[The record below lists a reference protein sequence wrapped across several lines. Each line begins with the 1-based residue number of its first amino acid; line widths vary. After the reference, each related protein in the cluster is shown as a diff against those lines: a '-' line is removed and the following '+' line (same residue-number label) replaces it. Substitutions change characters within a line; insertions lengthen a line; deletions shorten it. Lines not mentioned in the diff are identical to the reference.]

1 MCECVVCECVVC
13 ACVCVRGKDAP
24 VHAVIIHFV
33 IINVKHIRLQLP
45 SLKCSK
51 FSRTH
56 GPHTHTHPHWPR
68 PVACRPLYEF
78 YKLQLINFQCA
89 ARISSVA
96 PSAFACHKHKLSSG
110 IGVSEGECLRQ
121 GGQAS
126 EVGEVR

>member
-56 GPHTHTHPHWPR
+56 GPHTHTRTRIGHAPWH
-68 PVACRPLYEF
+68 AAHCASF
-78 YKLQLINFQCA
+78 INC
-89 ARISSVA
+89 S
-96 PSAFACHKHKLSSG
+96 
-110 IGVSEGECLRQ
+110 
-121 GGQAS
+121 
-126 EVGEVR
+126 